1 MAGLVDRSNTQK
13 YKYELA
19 ESSESSIF
27 AMDFKKNN
35 MKKLLFIF
43 IALVFAGIANAQ
55 SNKEEVDF
63 MQSIFG
69 MEKKALVADFM
80 NVDQS
85 KADAFWKLYDEYEVQ
100 RKEYGKKRLVLL
112 DDYAKNYN
120 SMSAE
125 AADKWMGEV
134 IKGTAANEKL
144 IVTYYKKI
152 KKVTD
157 PVTALKFY
165 HVETY
170 IASSIRSAIASEL
183 PFVKA
188 K

>member
-1 MAGLVDRSNTQK
+1 
-13 YKYELA
+13 
-19 ESSESSIF
+19 
-27 AMDFKKNN
+27 

-43 IALVFAGIANAQ
+43 AALLVAGIANAQ

-63 MQSIFG
+63 MQSVFG

-80 NVDQS
+80 NIDAS

-100 RKEYGKKRLVLL
+100 RKELGKKRLDLMEQ
-112 DDYAKNYN
+112 YANNYDG
-120 SMSAE
+120 MSAE
-125 AADKWMGEV
+125 VADKWMADV
-134 IKGTAANEKL
+134 IKQGKSTDKL
-144 IVTYYKKI
+144 LETYYKKV

-157 PVTALKFY
+157 PVTALKFW

-170 IASSIRSAIASEL
+170 ILSSVRQAIASEM

-188 K
+188 R

>member
-1 MAGLVDRSNTQK
+1 
-13 YKYELA
+13 
-19 ESSESSIF
+19 
-27 AMDFKKNN
+27 

-43 IALVFAGIANAQ
+43 AALLVAGIANAQ

-63 MQSIFG
+63 MQSVFG

-80 NVDQS
+80 NIDAS

-100 RKEYGKKRLVLL
+100 RKDLGKKRLDLMEQ
-112 DDYAKNYN
+112 YANNYDG
-120 SMSAE
+120 MSAE
-125 AADKWMGEV
+125 VADKWMADV
-134 IKGTAANEKL
+134 IKQGKSTDKL
-144 IVTYYKKI
+144 LETYYKKV

-157 PVTALKFY
+157 PVTALKFW

-170 IASSIRSAIASEL
+170 ILTSIRQAIASEM